1 MKVTFL
7 KEAKVVAA
15 VVLAV
20 GIALGGWFV
29 RSGVVAVAE
38 RGRNVTVK
46 GLAVRVVDA
55 DQVYWPIVFKEVGN
69 DLPAL
74 HKRINAVSDI
84 IVKFL
89 KEGGLTDDEIS
100 INAPQVRDCI
110 ADPYYDTKTDR
121 YNISNTI
128 TVSSKQVDKV
138 RKLMQRQGELL
149 SQGVAIIASDYQ
161 NYVRFEYTGLGDI
174 KSTLMDEAIAN
185 ARVTANQFA
194 TVSGS
199 TLGGITEASQGQ
211 ISIEDL
217 DSTTPYR
224 KQIRLVTTIT
234 YALHD

>member
-1 MKVTFL
+1 MKLL
-7 KEAKVVAA
+7 KDVKVIAA
-15 VVLAV
+15 AILAI
-20 GIALGGWFV
+20 GIAAGGWFL
-29 RSGVVAVAE
+29 RSGVVAMAE

-46 GLAVRVVDA
+46 GLAVREVDA

-69 DLPAL
+69 DLPTL
-74 HKRINAVSDI
+74 HKRINTVSQI

-89 KEGGLTDDEIS
+89 KDGGLTDDEIS

-128 TVSSKQVDKV
+128 TVSSKKVDKV
-138 RKLMQRQGELL
+138 RTLMQRQGELL
-149 SQGVAIIASDYQ
+149 QQGVAIIASDYQ
-161 NYVRFEYTGLGDI
+161 NYARFEYTGLGDI

-185 ARVTANQFA
+185 ARITADQFA

-199 TLGGITEASQGQ
+199 TLGGIIEASQGQ